1 MYADQRRN
9 RLRVASGIV
18 AALAL
23 LSPTVAT
30 ADFKTVD
37 GRMITLEHLSSH
49 LMVVN
54 EMPGLPPSPIESESE
69 SSTTLNVLGDK
80 KILAWVATNFFCQA
94 GGNYQQTAIV
104 YTDGRNSG
112 SGTCDERISGTDV
125 DSTTQEPVEFEFQSE
140 SRVSGTE
147 IRLKGTFSAELVTHK
162 VTKEGPFAGTSDYE
176 KEIDVKQE
184 AVLSINGKT
193 CKVISLTWIQTEIE
207 YGEIHNAT
215 GTEGSVTTTIQRTTQ
230 ANDATTCTIQ

>member
-1 MYADQRRN
+1 MHADQRRN
-9 RLRVASGIV
+9 RLRVAGV
-18 AALAL
+18 LVTALAL

-37 GRMITLEHLSSH
+37 GRMIALEHLSSR
-49 LMVVN
+49 LTVTN
-54 EMPGLPPSPIESESE
+54 EIPGLAPTVLESESD

-104 YTDGRNSG
+104 YTDGKNSG
-112 SGTCDERISGTDV
+112 SGACDERISGTDV

-140 SRVSGTE
+140 SKVNGSE
-147 IRLKGTFSAELVTHK
+147 ISLKGTFSAELVTHK

-176 KEIDVKQE
+176 KEIEVKQE
-184 AVLSINGKT
+184 AVLSITGKT

-207 YGEIHNAT
+207 EGEIHNAT

-230 ANDATTCTIQ
+230 ATPATTCTIQ